1 MPGPGALFIFSLF
14 GAALIA
20 LGLAGYTWK
29 TRSAPGAAALCV
41 MNLLIALWTS
51 SYAFELS
58 RASLTEKVFWAK
70 VQYLGIAF
78 IPTVWLIVAL
88 HYTGHERWTSPRRL
102 GWLALEPLLT
112 LGLAWTNERHGWIW
126 SSIALDV
133 QGPFPRMAVIHG
145 TWFYIHVAYA
155 YSLMLLATI
164 LFLRFL
170 LRRPSLYRGQAGM
183 MMLGLLAPWAANG
196 LTALL
201 NPFPTVTFDFTPY
214 GFVVGGLALAWGAYR
229 FRLLDITP
237 IAYETIIENMAD
249 GLIVLDAS
257 HRLVDL
263 NPSAARM
270 LGLDRDRALGRPA
283 REILALWPDL
293 ATRLREATETR
304 EEMVLGEGEARR
316 FYELQISP
324 VRDRRGRMIGWA
336 LTLRDLTRRREMEL
350 ILEDRERF
358 LRSLYEI
365 LGTALESPDLP
376 SMLQVLADRLGAI
389 IGADGC
395 FITQWDERSGQPIPM
410 AAYGPLREIY
420 PTLRA
425 QPGEVTATE
434 SALRA
439 GRPLPIEDVFNTP
452 YLSPRIAAQFPTR
465 SLLALPLIAG
475 GKWLGALLIAYN
487 TPHRFT
493 SEEIARGEI
502 MARIVA
508 LAIAKAR
515 SLEEAQARWREADT
529 LRRAIAAV
537 VEAPTLT
544 VMLRRIL
551 EQLRTLIPYDSAS
564 VQWLREG
571 YLEIVGQSGLPES
584 VLGFRFPIPGD
595 NPNTR
600 VVLERKPLIL
610 PDAPAEYPI
619 FREPPHA
626 PIRSWMGIPLIAQD
640 RVIGMLALDS
650 YQPGFFHEDH
660 LRLVMPFV
668 NSVAVALERARW
680 LEEERR
686 HREEL
691 SRLNQDLEAF
701 AHTVAHDLKQPL
713 GVILGATEF
722 LEKDLET
729 LSVEELR
736 EHLRWIRRV
745 GKKMHR
751 MIEELL
757 LLASVRYTEV
767 PREPVAMGTI
777 VEAVLER
784 LAPLITETGAHIDL
798 PESWPTVLG
807 YGPWL
812 EEVWANYLSNALR
825 YGGRPPRVVLGADRL
840 PNGALR
846 FWVKDN
852 GPGIPPE
859 EQARLFAPFGVR
871 DRRPGSHGLG
881 LSIVRMIVEK
891 LGGEV
896 GVEST
901 PGRGSTFWF
910 TLPAADSAQQPG
922 LPPLRSGEGSYG

>member
-1 MPGPGALFIFSLF
+1 
-14 GAALIA
+14 
-20 LGLAGYTWK
+20 
-29 TRSAPGAAALCV
+29 
-41 MNLLIALWTS
+41 
-51 SYAFELS
+51 
-58 RASLTEKVFWAK
+58 
-70 VQYLGIAF
+70 
-78 IPTVWLIVAL
+78 
-88 HYTGHERWTSPRRL
+88 
-102 GWLALEPLLT
+102 
-112 LGLAWTNERHGWIW
+112 
-126 SSIALDV
+126 
-133 QGPFPRMAVIHG
+133 MAVIHG

-183 MMLGLLAPWAANG
+183 MLLGLLAPWAANG

-465 SLLALPLIAG
+465 SLLALPPHRRREVAG
-475 GKWLGALLIAYN
+475 GPPDRLQYPSSVHQRGDRPGGDHGA
-487 TPHRFT
+487 HRC
-493 SEEIARGEI
+493 
-502 MARIVA
+502 
-508 LAIAKAR
+508 
-515 SLEEAQARWREADT
+515 
-529 LRRAIAAV
+529 
-537 VEAPTLT
+537 
-544 VMLRRIL
+544 
-551 EQLRTLIPYDSAS
+551 
-564 VQWLREG
+564 
-571 YLEIVGQSGLPES
+571 
-584 VLGFRFPIPGD
+584 PGD
-595 NPNTR
+595 RQSALPGGGPG
-600 VVLERKPLIL
+600 PLAGSRH
-610 PDAPAEYPI
+610 PPTGDRRGGGGPHPDRDAPAHPGTT
-619 FREPPHA
+619 PH
-626 PIRSWMGIPLIAQD
+626 PHPL
-640 RVIGMLALDS
+640 
-650 YQPGFFHEDH
+650 
-660 LRLVMPFV
+660 
-668 NSVAVALERARW
+668 
-680 LEEERR
+680 
-686 HREEL
+686 
-691 SRLNQDLEAF
+691 
-701 AHTVAHDLKQPL
+701 
-713 GVILGATEF
+713 
-722 LEKDLET
+722 
-729 LSVEELR
+729 
-736 EHLRWIRRV
+736 
-745 GKKMHR
+745 
-751 MIEELL
+751 
-757 LLASVRYTEV
+757 
-767 PREPVAMGTI
+767 
-777 VEAVLER
+777 
-784 LAPLITETGAHIDL
+784 
-798 PESWPTVLG
+798 
-807 YGPWL
+807 
-812 EEVWANYLSNALR
+812 
-825 YGGRPPRVVLGADRL
+825 
-840 PNGALR
+840 
-846 FWVKDN
+846 
-852 GPGIPPE
+852 
-859 EQARLFAPFGVR
+859 
-871 DRRPGSHGLG
+871 
-881 LSIVRMIVEK
+881 
-891 LGGEV
+891 
-896 GVEST
+896 
-901 PGRGSTFWF
+901 
-910 TLPAADSAQQPG
+910 
-922 LPPLRSGEGSYG
+922 